1 VRRLIVVNAL
11 IFAVLAAAAALA
23 YYGYSATIE
32 QTSRERELALMQDL
46 AEEKVQNIESLLVE
60 SGQKLM
66 REVKLDDMASLKD
79 LPGTTGAAV
88 VSVYVLDDQKQL
100 VPDGFVRW
108 GKKTP
113 TPAEGVAERKV
124 AVTMRDWFLAN
135 IVPILPLDKLK
146 VGERGHLY
154 LNLTNK
160 PDKVEGKP
168 YLFSFMK
175 RVSGN
180 RTFYVVIED
189 DLVHLWMLFQQFF
202 TVSNK
207 RLYQIVDE
215 NGVVRYGEQF
225 VELSEGLVVRRPFI
239 DTVGTSSGDGW
250 ELRVAQRDLGDQSAL
265 ARKRIVNSFLIGGAV
280 TVILAG
286 LAVLGFAIRRERRL
300 NELKSEFIS
309 NVSHELKT
317 PLSII
322 SMFGEM
328 LAEGRTKSPEQAHE
342 YAEIIWRESVRLGRL
357 IDNVLD
363 FAKIERG
370 MGSYEFS
377 EDTDLAGVVE
387 TAVDLSSRRVAAADM
402 RLESHLEPDL
412 PLIELDQNAFT
423 LAVLNLIDNAIK
435 YAPEGK
441 KIELDLKREGN
452 RIVLSV
458 RDFGA
463 GIDPEEHERIF
474 DRFYRARAIRLK
486 PIRGSGIGLALVQ
499 HIARAHGGEAT
510 VESEVGKGSTFR
522 IWLPIDGKR

>member
-1 VRRLIVVNAL
+1 MRRLIVVNAL

-23 YYGYSATIE
+23 YYGYSATTE
-32 QTSRERELALMQDL
+32 QTSRDRELALMQDL
-46 AEEKVQNIESLLVE
+46 AEEKVLNIESLIAE
-60 SGQKLM
+60 ADIKLM
-66 REVKLDDMASLKD
+66 REVKLDDMSTLKG
-79 LPGTTGAAV
+79 LPATTGAAV
-88 VSVYVLDDQKQL
+88 VSVYVLDEQKQL
-100 VPDGFVRW
+100 VPDGFVRV
-108 GKKTP
+108 GKQNP
-113 TPAEGVAERKV
+113 TPAEAIQERKNGVA
-124 AVTMRDWFLAN
+124 MRDWFLTR
-135 IVPILPLDKLK
+135 IVPLLPLDKQK
-146 VGERGHLY
+146 DGVRGHLY
-154 LNLTNK
+154 LNGTDK
-160 PDKVEGKP
+160 PANVEGKP

-189 DLVHLWMLFQQFF
+189 DLVHVVGTLFPQFF
-202 TVSNK
+202 TISNK
-207 RLYQIVDE
+207 RLYQVVDE

-225 VELSEGLVVRRPFI
+225 GELSEGLVVGRPFV
-239 DTVGTSSGDGW
+239 DTVDGW
-250 ELRVAQRDLGDQSAL
+250 LLRVAQKDLGDKTTL
-265 ARKRIVNSFLIGGAV
+265 ARKRLVNSILIGGAV

-377 EDTDLAGVVE
+377 EDSDLTGVVE
-387 TAVDLSSRRVAAADM
+387 TAIELSSRRVAAADM
-402 RLESHLEPDL
+402 QLESHLEPDL
-412 PLIELDQNAFT
+412 PLIRLDGNAFT

-435 YAPEGK
+435 YAVTGK
-441 KIELDLKREGN
+441 KIELDLRRDDK

-474 DRFYRARAIRLK
+474 ERFYRARAIRLK

-499 HIARAHGGEAT
+499 HIARAHGGDAS
-510 VESEVGKGSTFR
+510 VESVVGQGSTFR